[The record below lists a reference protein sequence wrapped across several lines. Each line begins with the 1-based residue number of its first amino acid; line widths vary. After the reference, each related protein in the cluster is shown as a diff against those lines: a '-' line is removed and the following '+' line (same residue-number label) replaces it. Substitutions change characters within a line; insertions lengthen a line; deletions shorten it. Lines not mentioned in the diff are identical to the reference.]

1 MHVNGERIGKKIM
14 RRKQPTKG
22 SRKDLIKKLD
32 IAWAKRIKE
41 VSPHCGVCGKDSYL
55 NAHHIFS
62 RRYMSTR
69 WDLKNGITLCRG
81 CHLYFAHQKYEE
93 FRDIVI
99 CRIGIEGFISLKQK
113 SLLIKKWDKEE
124 LEELLQQF

>member
-1 MHVNGERIGKKIM
+1 M
-14 RRKQPTKG
+14 RRKKPAKG

-32 IAWAKRIKE
+32 IAWAKKIKE
-41 VSPHCGVCGKDSYL
+41 MAGACAICGKESFL

-69 WDLKNGITLCRG
+69 WDLDNGITLCRG

-93 FRDIVI
+93 FRDIVVNHM
-99 CRIGIEGFISLKQK
+99 GIEGFESLKQK
-113 SLLIKKWDKEE
+113 AVQIKKWDKEE
-124 LEELLQQF
+124 LEELLQSF

>member
-1 MHVNGERIGKKIM
+1 MHVNGEKGKLMK
-14 RRKQPTKG
+14 RKKPTKG

-32 IAWAKRIKE
+32 IAWAKKIKE
-41 VSPHCGVCGKDSYL
+41 HAGACAICGKESYL

-69 WDLKNGITLCRG
+69 WDLANGITLCRG

-93 FRDIVI
+93 FRDIVVEYM
-99 CRIGIEGFISLKQK
+99 GIEGFMSLKQK
-113 SLLIKKWDKEE
+113 SVQIKKWDKEE
-124 LEELLQQF
+124 LEMLLQQF